1 MLITPPYESVA
12 NALIEHLN
20 REPPY
25 ARFLCSVAWARASG
39 VAQLAAELARFP
51 GRTEAI
57 IGLDFAQTSY
67 EGLLALFHLLD
78 DVYIFR
84 TGPGQVYH
92 PKLYMFVPDEADAE
106 APGAAFIGSSNLTRG
121 GLDGNFELMWRHQ
134 VAADD
139 LRTNTEWTLL
149 LAYVE
154 RLKQEPGCQRIDSV
168 AMLDMLLERDE
179 VTLERESVPARRRES
194 EQKIGT
200 STRDTSVYDAVPRS
214 FVKPLRAARSIADLE
229 GVLERVQGISAP
241 AAVDATPAPPV
252 TSIPATGDLRVEAA
266 AAYLSQRLGWQ
277 ISPAMVRNW
286 RFRGYFPASYKAGE
300 TRASP
305 IFFRRDE
312 LDAFEP
318 PVRDRWAVGMP
329 KYRTA
334 EERAAAEAAQR
345 ERQKERKRQKT
356 PEGYIG
362 QDEALDLL
370 GFSRQRL
377 HSLAVLEV
385 IRTQPPYAERAAAD
399 QRHWR
404 VWYHRQDVL
413 DYAARRG
420 GTTQE

>member
-1 MLITPPYESVA
+1 
-12 NALIEHLN
+12 LIEHLN

-57 IGLDFAQTSY
+57 IGLDFGQTSY

-78 DVYIFR
+78 EVYIFR
-84 TGPGQVYH
+84 TAPGQVYH
-92 PKLYMFVPDEADAE
+92 PKLYMFVPDEADPP
-106 APGAAFIGSSNLTRG
+106 APGAALIGSSNLTRG
-121 GLDGNFELMWRHQ
+121 GLDANFELMWQHQ
-134 VAADD
+134 IAAADPQWM
-139 LRTNTEWTLL
+139 RL

-168 AMLDMLLERDE
+168 DMLDMLLERDE
-179 VTLERESVPARRRES
+179 VTVEREERAAARQRDPS
-194 EQKIGT
+194 QGT
-200 STRDTSVYDAVPRS
+200 GRVAQTTPPRDAVPRS
-214 FVKPLRAARSIADLE
+214 FVKPHRAARSIADLE
-229 GVLERVQGISAP
+229 AVLERVQGISDP
-241 AAVDATPAPPV
+241 AAVDTTPAPSAMP
-252 TSIPATGDLRVEAA
+252 IPATGDLRVEAA

-318 PVRDRWAVGMP
+318 PVRDHWGPGKP
-329 KYRTA
+329 KYHSA
-334 EERAAAEAAQR
+334 EERAAAEEAVRQRALAKRRAQ
-345 ERQKERKRQKT
+345 
-356 PEGYIG
+356 PPDGYIG

-385 IRTQPPYAERAAAD
+385 IRTQPPYAERAAGD

-420 GTTQE
+420 GTAQE